1 MGFTIE
7 DMLLVS
13 EKRYQMKLVAGSN
26 GWSNS
31 ISWLLML
38 EDTTIIRRFTGK
50 ELAVTTGLGF
60 QSEEALLA
68 LADQLISHH
77 AAGLIINIGPYVQE
91 IPGSLLTR
99 CSENDF
105 PLLTV
110 PWSVKLV
117 DMIKDLTIRVFLTS
131 SADEQISQA
140 YIHAIEEPEARDRY
154 VKDLLPYYD
163 VDGTYQIAL
172 VSTGDLDS
180 MDTVERKRIG
190 YRMQLYLNNLTHNGH
205 FFYYASYFVIIMNAM
220 TKEQVRRIVDDFAA
234 KIQRRMT
241 EDSVVIGVSSQVTD
255 ITNLHVAYAR
265 AKAAVQMACA
275 RKMALQYFDDMGIY
289 RLLFSVQDTAL
300 LRELCEKPLAPLLE
314 YDKAHGSEYINTL
327 ALYLKYDGSIQK
339 VAAELFVHRN
349 TIQYRMNNIRQL
361 LDCQLETQ
369 QERMP
374 YYVACLIY
382 DMRLLN

>member
-180 MDTVERKRIG
+180 MDTVV
-190 YRMQLYLNNLTHNGH
+190 
-205 FFYYASYFVIIMNAM
+205 FYYASYFVIIMNAM